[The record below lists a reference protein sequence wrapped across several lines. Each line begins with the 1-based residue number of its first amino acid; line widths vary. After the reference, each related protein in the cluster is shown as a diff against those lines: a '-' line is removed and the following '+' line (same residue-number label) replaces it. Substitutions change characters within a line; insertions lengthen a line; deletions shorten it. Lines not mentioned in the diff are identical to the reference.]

1 MMHPGTSAFGI
12 WSGGHFMHFGSDIG
26 PERLETLVQHAY
38 NSGIKTFVT
47 ADVYGQGAA
56 DELLGRA
63 LSQFDRDS
71 YCLVGAVGHDYYNGT
86 RQAEKGFPRFTD
98 PELRDETEYGDYLD
112 MATEKS
118 LKRLGVDRFDL
129 LLLHNPDTTGYQSDA
144 VWGAMENIKTSGKT
158 DLLGVAPGPANGFT
172 VDVIDSFER
181 HGSVIDWAMIILNP
195 LEPWPGSLVL
205 DAAVKHDIKV
215 IARVVDYGGIF
226 HDDLKPGTRL
236 PQMDHRSF
244 RPAGWIE
251 AAHEKLPRLREIA
264 EARGQ
269 TLLQFACK
277 WDLAQPAVESVV
289 PTLLQEGSP
298 DAKSIEDQA
307 VELAGVS
314 EAADLSPEESE
325 EVRSIG
331 NNKNCMALKG
341 ASTQYLGQPVGDQW
355 PMTPELLE
363 VGRRWDIEPD
373 RDLFYPSDIRDI
385 REKGAPRNGVPQT
398 SIRRLYLQL
407 QVFGGCKDSKAIA
420 DAVEKS
426 DLEAVVYADV
436 NDPFGIG
443 LLTIAED
450 PELFVTKARD
460 FITNSP
466 IAELE
471 QKSDLTMIGRS
482 YAMGREANL
491 EDWLL
496 GKPRRNALNPD
507 MPWAVWYP
515 LRRKSEFN
523 IMSPAD
529 QGKILMEH
537 AMIGRAYGSA
547 GYAQDIRLACYG
559 LDRDDNEF
567 VIGLVSADLFPLSK
581 IVQEMRKTQQTAKHM
596 ESLGPFFVGR
606 TIYQSPLKK

>member
-1 MMHPGTSAFGI
+1 MQPGTAAFGI

-26 PERLETLVQHAY
+26 PDRLEKLVHHAY
-38 NSGIKTFVT
+38 NSGIRTFMT
-47 ADVYGQGAA
+47 ADTYGQGAA

-63 LSQFDRDS
+63 LSAFDRDT
-71 YCLVGAVGHDYYNGT
+71 YCLVGAVGHDYYNGI

-98 PELRDETEYGDYLD
+98 PELRDADEYGAYLE
-112 MATEKS
+112 MATDKS
-118 LKRLGVDRFDL
+118 LERLGEDRFDL
-129 LLLHNPDTTGYQSDA
+129 LLLHNPDTTGYQSDV
-144 VWGAMENIKTSGKT
+144 VWKALEGLKTSGKT
-158 DLLGVAPGPANGFT
+158 DMLGIAPGPANGFT
-172 VDVIDSFER
+172 LDVIDCFER
-181 HGSVIDWAMIILNP
+181 HGNLIDWAMIILNP

-205 DAAVKHDIKV
+205 DAAVKHDVQV

-236 PQMDHRSF
+236 PRHDHRSF

-264 EARGQ
+264 ETHGH
-269 TLLQFACK
+269 TLLQLACK
-277 WDLAQPAVESVV
+277 WDLAQPAVDTVV
-289 PTLLQEGSP
+289 PTLLQESGP
-298 DAKSIEDQA
+298 DAKLIEDQV
-307 VELAGVS
+307 VELAQVDQQEDLT
-314 EAADLSPEESE
+314 EAESA
-325 EVRSIG
+325 EVKAIG
-331 NNKNCMALKG
+331 DNKNCMSLKG
-341 ASTQYLGQPVGDQW
+341 ASTQYLGKPVGDQW

-363 VGRRWDIEPD
+363 VGRRWNIEPD
-373 RDLFYPSDIRDI
+373 RDLFYPADIRDI
-385 REKGAPRNGVPQT
+385 REKGAPRNGIPQT

-407 QVFGGCKDSKAIA
+407 QVFGGCTNSDAIVA
-420 DAVEKS
+420 ATRKS
-426 DLEAVVYADV
+426 GLESVVYADV
-436 NDPFGIG
+436 NDPFGVA

-450 PELFVTKARD
+450 PELFVTKVRD
-460 FITNSP
+460 FIVNSP
-466 IAELE
+466 FAELT
-471 QKSDLTMIGRS
+471 QKPDLTMVGRS
-482 YAMGREANL
+482 YSAGREPNL

-507 MPWAVWYP
+507 WPWAVWYP

-523 IMSPAD
+523 ILPPAD

-537 AMIGRAYGSA
+537 AMIGRSYGSA

-567 VIGLVSADLFPLSK
+567 VIGLVGADLYPLSR

-606 TIYQSPLKK
+606 AIWQSPLKR